1 MDILLCAAQKQ
12 KEAIPS
18 DCGRK
23 LTDQPGFLADPIQ
36 ATFGKT
42 RVGVRVNTSLKLLNT
57 QPNVQYSQCLM
68 WEFMKCPNNVPNL
81 YQVPRLFVGFEAA

>member
-1 MDILLCAAQKQ
+1 MIRTQVNLLLWAAQKQ
-12 KEAIPS
+12 EEAIPS

-23 LTDQPGFLADPIQ
+23 LTDQPGFLEDPIQ

-57 QPNVQYSQCLM
+57 KDIFKVT
-68 WEFMKCPNNVPNL
+68 VD
-81 YQVPRLFVGFEAA
+81 FVGAHTERRTLHFGLIIRNGAK